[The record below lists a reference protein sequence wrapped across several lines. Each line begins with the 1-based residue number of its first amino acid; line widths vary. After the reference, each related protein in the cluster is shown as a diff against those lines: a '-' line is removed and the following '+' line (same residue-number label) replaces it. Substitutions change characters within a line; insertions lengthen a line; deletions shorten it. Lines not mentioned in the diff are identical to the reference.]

1 VAADAN
7 NGVASTDREE
17 HEVRRLAHWCAT
29 HRRLVVVLWL
39 VAVVGVVLAGR
50 AAGTGYSDTFS
61 LAGTESTA
69 GAKLLQAA
77 APRAAGSANQ
87 IVLTTPTGTV
97 TDAAIRTRVEAMLE
111 QVARLP
117 HVGAVGSP
125 YAAGGQPQI
134 SRDGHTAF
142 ATVTFDQD
150 ADQLEGAQIR
160 RVIEVAKSAASA
172 ELGVELGGDAISR
185 TNGMDTGGLPLGMGA
200 AGLVLL
206 LVFGSLLAAA
216 VPLITAGFAL
226 ITGVAAIGL
235 LSNVVSMP
243 EFSSELALL
252 VGLGVGVDYA
262 LFIVTR
268 YRQALMRGL
277 SSDEAIAVSLD
288 TSGRAVVF
296 AGVTVC
302 IALLGMLAL
311 NVGVLGGMGV
321 AASLVVAFTVLTAVT
336 LLPALLSLFG
346 KRLLT
351 RRARRALAV
360 GRLTTDDESPFWGRW
375 ARILRARPA
384 ALTAAAAVMLAIV
397 AIPFLSLRVG
407 ATDAGLDPATSTTR
421 KAYDQLADA
430 FGPGSSGPLQLVADV
445 SAPAQLAAFGDVVTA
460 AGKTTGV
467 ASVTAPREVG
477 GGVALAQ
484 VVPTGSPQDATTSA
498 LVDRLRDDVIPAHE
512 RDGLEVLVT
521 GQTATVGDFADV
533 IASKLPLFIGVV
545 VSLSFLLLT
554 AVFRSLLIPLMAA
567 AMNLLSVAA
576 AFGVVTAVFQWGWLS
591 ELVGVDRGGPID
603 PFLPVL
609 VFAIL
614 FGLSMDYQVFLV
626 SRIYEEWRRRGNT
639 ADAVA
644 HGLAAT
650 GRTITAASAIMVL
663 VFGAFVLG
671 GEHII
676 KLFGVGLASAVLMDA
691 LIVRSVLIPGLMF
704 LAGDANWW
712 LPRRLE
718 RSLPHLNVEGTGSPA
733 GDPRPR
739 PHHHRPIEVTP

>member
-1 VAADAN
+1 M
-7 NGVASTDREE
+7 
-17 HEVRRLAHWCAT
+17 RRLARWCAA

-39 VAVVGVVLAGR
+39 VAVVGVTLAGR

-77 APRAAGSANQ
+77 APRAAGSTNH
-87 IVLTTPTGTV
+87 IVVTTRRSAV
-97 TDAAIRTRVEAMLE
+97 TDAAIRSQVGAMLE

-125 YAAGGQPQI
+125 YAAGGAAQI
-134 SRDGHTAF
+134 SRDGRTAF
-142 ATVTFDQD
+142 ATVTFDQE

-160 RVIEVAKSAASA
+160 RVIDVAKSAASA
-172 ELGVELGGDAISR
+172 EFGVELGGDAISR
-185 TNGMDTGGLPLGMGA
+185 TNGMETGGLPIGMGA

-235 LSNVVSMP
+235 LSNIVSMP
-243 EFSSELALL
+243 EFSTELALL

-351 RRARRALAV
+351 RGARRALAA
-360 GRLTTDDESPFWGRW
+360 GRLTADDESPFWGRW
-375 ARILRARPA
+375 ARTLRARPA
-384 ALTAAAAVMLAIV
+384 AFTAVAAVMLAIV

-407 ATDAGLDPATSTTR
+407 ATDAGLDP
-421 KAYDQLADA
+421 
-430 FGPGSSGPLQLVADV
+430 P
-445 SAPAQLAAFGDVVTA
+445 
-460 AGKTTGV
+460 
-467 ASVTAPREVG
+467 APRRG
-477 GGVALAQ
+477 R
-484 VVPTGSPQDATTSA
+484 PTTSSPEGSA
-498 LVDRLRDDVIPAHE
+498 QAQADRCSSSPTSAH
-512 RDGLEVLVT
+512 RR
-521 GQTATVGDFADV
+521 
-533 IASKLPLFIGVV
+533 SSPLSGT
-545 VSLSFLLLT
+545 SSPPR
-554 AVFRSLLIPLMAA
+554 A
-567 AMNLLSVAA
+567 
-576 AFGVVTAVFQWGWLS
+576 
-591 ELVGVDRGGPID
+591 
-603 PFLPVL
+603 
-609 VFAIL
+609 
-614 FGLSMDYQVFLV
+614 
-626 SRIYEEWRRRGNT
+626 RRRGWR
-639 ADAVA
+639 
-644 HGLAAT
+644 GLRHRARSAAASRWPRSSPPDRRRT
-650 GRTITAASAIMVL
+650 RRPRRSWTGCGRTSSRPMSATAS
-663 VFGAFVLG
+663 
-671 GEHII
+671 
-676 KLFGVGLASAVLMDA
+676 
-691 LIVRSVLIPGLMF
+691 RS
-704 LAGDANWW
+704 W
-712 LPRRLE
+712 
-718 RSLPHLNVEGTGSPA
+718 
-733 GDPRPR
+733 
-739 PHHHRPIEVTP
+739 

>member
-1 VAADAN
+1 MR
-7 NGVASTDREE
+7 T
-17 HEVRRLAHWCAT
+17 LARWCAE
-29 HRRLVVVLWL
+29 HRRLVVLLWL
-39 VAVVGVVLAGR
+39 IAAVGVTLAGR
-50 AAGTGYSDTFS
+50 AAGTGYSDSFA
-61 LAGTESTA
+61 LAGTESTMGTA
-69 GAKLLQAA
+69 LLRSA

-87 IVLTTPTGTV
+87 IVLTARDGMTV
-97 TDAAIRTRVEAMLE
+97 TDPAIRSPVENMLE
-111 QVARLP
+111 RVGRLP
-117 HVGAVGSP
+117 RVGDVGSP
-125 YAAGGQPQI
+125 YAEGGRAQI
-134 SRDGHTAF
+134 SRDGRTAF
-142 ATVTFDQD
+142 ATVTFDRD
-150 ADQLEGAQIR
+150 AEQLEGAQIR
-160 RVIEVAKSAASA
+160 RVIAVARSAASA

-185 TNGMDTGGLPLGMGA
+185 TNGMSTGGLPIGIGA

-226 ITGVAAIGL
+226 VTGVAGIGL
-235 LSNVVSMP
+235 LSNVVAMP

-277 SSDEAIAVSLD
+277 SGNEAIEESLN

-311 NVGVLGGMGV
+311 GVGVLGGMGV

-336 LLPALLSLFG
+336 LLPALLGLFG
-346 KRLLT
+346 ERLLT
-351 RRARRALAV
+351 RRARRALAGGV
-360 GRLTTDDESPFWGRW
+360 RTADDESPAWARW
-375 ARILRARPA
+375 ARTLQARPA
-384 ALTAAAAVMLAIV
+384 AFAVAATLLLVVI

-407 ATDAGLDPATSTTR
+407 ATDAGLDPASSTTR
-421 KAYDQLADA
+421 KAYDQLASG
-430 FGPGSSGPLQLVADV
+430 FGPGSSGPLQLVASV
-445 SAPAQLAAFGDVVTA
+445 SAPAQLAAFGDVVAA
-460 AGKTTGV
+460 AGRAPGV
-467 ASVTAPREVG
+467 ASVTDPREVG
-477 GGVALAQ
+477 GSVAVAQ
-484 VVPTGSPQDATTSA
+484 VVPTGSPQDASTSA
-498 LVDRLRDDVIPAHE
+498 LVDRLREDVIPSRE

-521 GQTATVGDFADV
+521 GQTATVGDFGDV
-533 IASKLPLFIGVV
+533 IASKLPLFVGIVV
-545 VSLSFLLLT
+545 LLSSLLLT
-554 AVFRSLLIPLMAA
+554 AVFRSLLIPLIAA

-591 ELVGVDRGGPID
+591 ELIGVTRSGPID

-626 SRIYEEWRRRGNT
+626 SRIHEEWRRRGST
-639 ADAVA
+639 ADAIA

-671 GEHII
+671 GEHLI

-691 LIVRSVLIPGLMF
+691 LIVRSVLVPGLMF

-712 LPRRLE
+712 LPRRLD
-718 RSLPHLNVEGTGSPA
+718 RWIPHLDVDGA
-733 GDPRPR
+733 
-739 PHHHRPIEVTP
+739 VTPIADPQPGNAR

>member
-1 VAADAN
+1 MR
-7 NGVASTDREE
+7 T
-17 HEVRRLAHWCAT
+17 LARWCAE
-29 HRRLVVVLWL
+29 HRRLVVLLWL
-39 VAVVGVVLAGR
+39 IAAVGVTLAGR
-50 AAGTGYSDTFS
+50 AAGTGYSDSFA
-61 LAGTESTA
+61 LAGTESTMGTA
-69 GAKLLQAA
+69 LLRSA

-87 IVLTTPTGTV
+87 IVLTARDGMTV
-97 TDAAIRTRVEAMLE
+97 TDPAIRSPVENMLE
-111 QVARLP
+111 RVGRLP
-117 HVGAVGSP
+117 RVGDVGSP
-125 YAAGGQPQI
+125 YAEGGRAQI
-134 SRDGHTAF
+134 SRDGRTAF
-142 ATVTFDQD
+142 ATVTFDRD
-150 ADQLEGAQIR
+150 AEQLEGAQIR
-160 RVIEVAKSAASA
+160 RVIAVARSAASA

-185 TNGMDTGGLPLGMGA
+185 TNGMSTGGLPIGIGA

-226 ITGVAAIGL
+226 VTGVAGIGL
-235 LSNVVSMP
+235 LSNVVAMP

-277 SSDEAIAVSLD
+277 SGNEAIEESLD

-311 NVGVLGGMGV
+311 GVGVLGGMGV

-336 LLPALLSLFG
+336 LLPALLGLFG
-346 KRLLT
+346 ERLLT
-351 RRARRALAV
+351 RRARRALAGGV
-360 GRLTTDDESPFWGRW
+360 RTADDESPAWARW
-375 ARILRARPA
+375 ARTLQARPA
-384 ALTAAAAVMLAIV
+384 AFAVAATLLLVVI

-407 ATDAGLDPATSTTR
+407 ATDAGLDPASSTTR
-421 KAYDQLADA
+421 KAYDQLASG
-430 FGPGSSGPLQLVADV
+430 FGPGSSGPLQLVASV
-445 SAPAQLAAFGDVVTA
+445 SAPAQLAAFGDVVAA
-460 AGKTTGV
+460 AGRAPGV
-467 ASVTAPREVG
+467 ASVTDPREVG
-477 GGVALAQ
+477 GSVAVAQ
-484 VVPTGSPQDATTSA
+484 VVPTGSPQDASTSA
-498 LVDRLRDDVIPAHE
+498 LVDRLREDVIPSRE

-521 GQTATVGDFADV
+521 GQTATVGDFGDV
-533 IASKLPLFIGVV
+533 IASKLPLFVGIVV
-545 VSLSFLLLT
+545 LLSSLLLT
-554 AVFRSLLIPLMAA
+554 AVFRSLLIPLIAA

-591 ELVGVDRGGPID
+591 ELIGVTRSGPID

-626 SRIYEEWRRRGNT
+626 SRIHEEWRRRGST
-639 ADAVA
+639 ADAIA

-671 GEHII
+671 GEHLI

-691 LIVRSVLIPGLMF
+691 LIVRSVLVPGLMF

-712 LPRRLE
+712 LPRRLD
-718 RSLPHLNVEGTGSPA
+718 RWIPHLDVDGA
-733 GDPRPR
+733 
-739 PHHHRPIEVTP
+739 VTPIADPQPGNAR